1 MSGGEGGKQSPW
13 RNPMVWLM
21 LALPASAVVAGIST
35 VVIAVRAGGSD
46 AIPDSVRRTAQIQT
60 VELGPDERA
69 AARKLSMVLS
79 AGDGTVSL
87 LPVTGE
93 IDRKAALTLALR
105 HPTRAAEDIVL
116 TLAPTEAG
124 WEAKHTLDVAHD
136 WNVQASDADG
146 TWRVLARLPAG
157 QRGVLLRPAFG
168 GDEAKAA
175 SPAAVEATPDAGAAP
190 TP

>member
-46 AIPDSVRRTAQIQT
+46 AIPDHVRRTAQIQT
-60 VELGPDERA
+60 TELGPDERA
-69 AARKLSMVLS
+69 AARKLSLVLS

-87 LPVTGE
+87 LPVTGDA
-93 IDRKAALTLALR
+93 DRKQPLQLALR
-105 HPTRAAEDIVL
+105 HPTRAAEDVVL
-116 TLAPTEAG
+116 TLAPTAAG
-124 WEAKHTLDVAHD
+124 WEAAHTLDAAHD

-168 GDEAKAA
+168 GDEAA
-175 SPAAVEATPDAGAAP
+175 ATPGAGAAP
-190 TP
+190 TQ